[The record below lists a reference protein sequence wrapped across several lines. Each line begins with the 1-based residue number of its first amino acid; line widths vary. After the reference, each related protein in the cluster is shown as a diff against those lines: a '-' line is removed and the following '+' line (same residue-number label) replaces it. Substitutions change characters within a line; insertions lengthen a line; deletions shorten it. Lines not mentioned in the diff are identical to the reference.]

1 MTIYGLVQIMRD
13 TFREWRDE
21 DITRLGA
28 ALAYFA
34 AFSLFP
40 LFLLSTLLVGA
51 LFGPT
56 KVENQVVRQISGL
69 VDQQTVQ
76 TIRDAVEHV
85 TAKSQTSTITIVI
98 SIIALLN
105 GATGFF
111 RHLKSAL
118 NIIWSVPPVAPTKV
132 HGFLRDTLLSLVAV
146 VGLGIVLLVMMVLH
160 GVGFAML
167 QSFDRIFPNA
177 DFLQLWQLLGGLILF
192 LFTLFTF
199 VLIYK
204 LLPDAKI
211 SWRDV
216 WVGSFVTAI
225 LFTAGQFLLVT
236 YVTTSN
242 MESLF
247 GATSVL
253 LIILTWVYFSAHLL
267 LFGAEFTQVYA
278 NQRGSK
284 IVPTS

>member
-34 AFSLFP
+34 AFSLLP

-111 RHLKSAL
+111 RHLKGAL

-146 VGLGIVLLVMMVLH
+146 
-160 GVGFAML
+160 
-167 QSFDRIFPNA
+167 
-177 DFLQLWQLLGGLILF
+177 
-192 LFTLFTF
+192 
-199 VLIYK
+199 
-204 LLPDAKI
+204 
-211 SWRDV
+211 
-216 WVGSFVTAI
+216 
-225 LFTAGQFLLVT
+225 
-236 YVTTSN
+236 
-242 MESLF
+242 
-247 GATSVL
+247 
-253 LIILTWVYFSAHLL
+253 
-267 LFGAEFTQVYA
+267 
-278 NQRGSK
+278 
-284 IVPTS
+284 